1 MAQTFTE
8 RHNGPRP
15 EQIREMLDVI
25 GVDSLDSL
33 IDKTV
38 PAGIRMKEPLA
49 LEEGMSEYEFTEHLK
64 KLASKNLPFRSLI
77 GTGYYGTASLP
88 VIMRNIFENP
98 GWYTSYTP
106 YQSEISQGRLEA
118 LFNFQTMVCSLTGY
132 NLANSSLLDESTA
145 AAEAMR
151 MMLELRPR
159 PFVKENRNVL
169 LADKNMFPQ
178 TLAVM
183 ETRAEGLG
191 IQIITEDLSGDPLP
205 VIKKHE
211 TRLFGIMV
219 QYPGADGLL
228 SDYTELCKEAHQREL
243 LVTAACD
250 LLALAVLQEPAAW
263 GADIAVGSAQR
274 FGLPLGFGGPIT
286 GYIACSDK
294 YRRNLPGRI
303 VGLSVD
309 RLGKPAYRLA
319 LQTREQHIK
328 REKATSNICTATALM
343 ATMAGMFAV
352 YHGSKGIREI
362 AQNGR
367 YYAHVAAG
375 ILAANGFTVKHENYF
390 DTIELTGVDAAR
402 IKANAQTLKINF
414 FYPDSQSVRISFD
427 ELSNDRELET
437 ILEIFTITRGA
448 KRYEPQIST
457 FMERSTP
464 ALEEPVFNKYH
475 SETEMMRYIKTLET
489 RDISLAH
496 SMIPLGSCTMKL
508 NAAVELMPLSWSQW
522 NSIHPFAPAYQ
533 VEGYMQLIKDL
544 EHDLSVITGLDACSL
559 QPNSGAAGEYAGLT
573 VIRSRQKENGQEHR
587 NIALIP
593 SSAHGTNPASAA
605 MAGLD
610 IIIVG
615 CDEQGNIDI
624 EELREKASQ
633 YKDTLSCMMITY
645 PSTHGVFEPAIREI
659 CDIVHQNGGLVYID
673 GANMN
678 AQVGI
683 TNPGILGADVCH
695 LNLHKTFSM
704 PHGGGGPGV
713 GPICCTKE
721 LAPYLPGHPLVD
733 CGGGKTV
740 AATPYGFPLLLPIT
754 YGYIKLLG
762 RDGLRRVSEYAIMNA
777 NYLSKKLAPAYT
789 TLYCGENGLVAHEC
803 ILDLRHFG
811 KTYGADANDVA
822 KRLMDYGFHAPTLS
836 FPVHDTLM
844 VEPTESE
851 SKEELDRFADAM
863 LSILEECKS
872 LAENNGSSGTPE
884 DNLLKNAPHTAFE
897 VCSDNWT
904 HPYSREKAAYPLPWI
919 VPHKFWPP
927 VTRVDNG
934 FGDRNLVCCSINR

>member
-1 MAQTFTE
+1 
-8 RHNGPRP
+8 
-15 EQIREMLDVI
+15 
-25 GVDSLDSL
+25 
-33 IDKTV
+33 
-38 PAGIRMKEPLA
+38 
-49 LEEGMSEYEFTEHLK
+49 
-64 KLASKNLPFRSLI
+64 
-77 GTGYYGTASLP
+77 
-88 VIMRNIFENP
+88 
-98 GWYTSYTP
+98 
-106 YQSEISQGRLEA
+106 
-118 LFNFQTMVCSLTGY
+118 
-132 NLANSSLLDESTA
+132 
-145 AAEAMR
+145 
-151 MMLELRPR
+151 
-159 PFVKENRNVL
+159 
-169 LADKNMFPQ
+169 
-178 TLAVM
+178 
-183 ETRAEGLG
+183 
-191 IQIITEDLSGDPLP
+191 
-205 VIKKHE
+205 
-211 TRLFGIMV
+211 
-219 QYPGADGLL
+219 
-228 SDYTELCKEAHQREL
+228 
-243 LVTAACD
+243 
-250 LLALAVLQEPAAW
+250 
-263 GADIAVGSAQR
+263 
-274 FGLPLGFGGPIT
+274 
-286 GYIACSDK
+286 
-294 YRRNLPGRI
+294 
-303 VGLSVD
+303 
-309 RLGKPAYRLA
+309 
-319 LQTREQHIK
+319 
-328 REKATSNICTATALM
+328 
-343 ATMAGMFAV
+343 
-352 YHGSKGIREI
+352 
-362 AQNGR
+362 
-367 YYAHVAAG
+367 
-375 ILAANGFTVKHENYF
+375 
-390 DTIELTGVDAAR
+390 
-402 IKANAQTLKINF
+402 
-414 FYPDSQSVRISFD
+414 
-427 ELSNDRELET
+427 
-437 ILEIFTITRGA
+437 
-448 KRYEPQIST
+448 
-457 FMERSTP
+457 
-464 ALEEPVFNKYH
+464 
-475 SETEMMRYIKTLET
+475 
-489 RDISLAH
+489 
-496 SMIPLGSCTMKL
+496 
-508 NAAVELMPLSWSQW
+508 
-522 NSIHPFAPAYQ
+522 
-533 VEGYMQLIKDL
+533 
-544 EHDLSVITGLDACSL
+544 
-559 QPNSGAAGEYAGLT
+559 
-573 VIRSRQKENGQEHR
+573 
-587 NIALIP
+587 
-593 SSAHGTNPASAA
+593 

-934 FGDRNLVCCSINR
+934 YGDRNLVCCSIIR